1 MAGSLV
7 KGRTMVPHNLD
18 GPITLIADVAAQ
30 APIKPG
36 AVTPASV
43 LKIGPFS
50 VIVFAFD
57 AGVELREHYAPVPV
71 LLQVLD
77 GRVQVDAGQES
88 VALTPGDLLHIA
100 ADVRHRV
107 VAAEPSHL
115 QLTVLGTGHD
125 PVG

>member
-1 MAGSLV
+1 MI
-7 KGRTMVPHNLD
+7 PHKVD
-18 GPITLIADVAAQ
+18 GPMTLVENVAAQ

-36 AVTPASV
+36 VVTPSSV

-57 AGVELREHYAPVPV
+57 AGAELREHHAPVPV

-77 GRVQVDAGQES
+77 GRVQVDAGEES
-88 VALTPGDLLHIA
+88 VELTPGGLLHIVA
-100 ADVRHRV
+100 EVRHRV